1 MFFNNVF
8 YGGIK
13 TEGPVK
19 MDSRVFG
26 KKRRLSDSDSDSNDN
41 QGDAGYTDDS
51 NWPLGVLNDP
61 NCMLGLI
68 KGHVIGLQERGT
80 SMFRDASIN
89 HWLYEL
95 KDERE
100 IIQDLLLLLQGNS
113 SNLFEIEERES
124 GKFKLTIK
132 KPLEMSHLSMVSLK
146 TALTE
151 FIDFQ
156 ETKIFVTKSIEKW
169 KKVKLRTL
177 QRFFTHTEQ
186 FFNKYLTDIDQ
197 LTQIFALQTGLIRP
211 PPNQPKNLFQ
221 TPQNLKENII
231 LTPSDPTSPQ
241 PEETDPFHALKLDP
255 RAHKPL
261 SLLSLSSY
269 IQPYTRSFYLLKI
282 FFEKLDSAHNSWLI
296 LLKKPPTTSSENY
309 NSFIAMTIIN
319 TLEELQKYI
328 DIANPLDSKN
338 FLATD
343 FCKFFG
349 VEFWPRICGPWWNL
363 ENLENLE
370 NLANYR

>member
-1 MFFNNVF
+1 MD
-8 YGGIK
+8 
-13 TEGPVK
+13 TE
-19 MDSRVFG
+19 VFG
-26 KKRRLSDSDSDSNDN
+26 KKRRISDSDSDECRD
-41 QGDAGYTDDS
+41 QGDAGYNDDS

-113 SNLFEIEERES
+113 SNLFEIEEKES

-146 TALTE
+146 TALSE

-169 KKVKLRTL
+169 KKIKLRTL
-177 QRFFTHTEQ
+177 QRFFTHTEH
-186 FFNKYLTDIDQ
+186 FFNKYLTDISK
-197 LTQIFALQTGLIRP
+197 LTQIFSLQTGLIRP
-211 PPNQPKNLFQ
+211 TPPHPPNPFQPPTPDTPNPNSILEEPKTLQ
-221 TPQNLKENII
+221 TE
-231 LTPSDPTSPQ
+231 DA
-241 PEETDPFHALKLDP
+241 DPFFDLKADA

-261 SLLSLSSY
+261 SLLSLRNY
-269 IQPYTRSFYLLKI
+269 IQPYTRSFYLQKI
-282 FFEKLDSAHNSWLI
+282 FFEKLDTAHNSWLI
-296 LLKKPPTTSSENY
+296 LGKGL
-309 NSFIAMTIIN
+309 
-319 TLEELQKYI
+319 
-328 DIANPLDSKN
+328 
-338 FLATD
+338 
-343 FCKFFG
+343 
-349 VEFWPRICGPWWNL
+349 
-363 ENLENLE
+363 
-370 NLANYR
+370 

>member
-1 MFFNNVF
+1 
-8 YGGIK
+8 
-13 TEGPVK
+13 
-19 MDSRVFG
+19 MDPEVFG
-26 KKRRLSDSDSDSNDN
+26 KKRRLSDSDSDEYGD
-41 QGDAGYTDDS
+41 QRDAGYDDDS

-113 SNLFEIEERES
+113 SNLFEIEEKES

-146 TALTE
+146 TALSE

-186 FFNKYLTDIDQ
+186 FFNKYLTDISK

-211 PPNQPKNLFQ
+211 TQNDPKNIFQ
-221 TPQNLKENII
+221 TSSTSTPNPNSI
-231 LTPSDPTSPQ
+231 LNDPKSPS
-241 PEETDPFHALKLDP
+241 PEDADPFFDLKADP

-261 SLLSLSSY
+261 SLLSLRNY
-269 IQPYTRSFYLLKI
+269 IQLYTRSFFLQKI
-282 FFEKLDSAHNSWLI
+282 FFEKLDTAHNNWLI
-296 LLKKPPTTSSENY
+296 LGKAL
-309 NSFIAMTIIN
+309 
-319 TLEELQKYI
+319 
-328 DIANPLDSKN
+328 
-338 FLATD
+338 
-343 FCKFFG
+343 
-349 VEFWPRICGPWWNL
+349 
-363 ENLENLE
+363 
-370 NLANYR
+370 